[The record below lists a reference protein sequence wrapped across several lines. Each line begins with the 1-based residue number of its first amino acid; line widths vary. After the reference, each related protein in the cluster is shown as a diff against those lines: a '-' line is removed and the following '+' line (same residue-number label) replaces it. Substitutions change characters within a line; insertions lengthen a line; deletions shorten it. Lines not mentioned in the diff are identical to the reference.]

1 MNEIP
6 ILKTNRLIL
15 RAFSMSDAKDVQS
28 FAGAKEIESTTML
41 IPHPYEDGMAEK
53 WIATHK
59 KQYDKSEGVNFAI
72 TLKKDGQLVGS
83 INLMSITKDHAR
95 AELGYWI
102 GTPFWNKGYCSEAG
116 EAVLN
121 YAFKTLMLNR
131 VHAHYLSRNSASGR
145 VMEKLGMKHEG
156 RQKQHIFKS
165 EKYEDIEL
173 YGILK
178 EDWCEKA

>member
-131 VHAHYLSRNSASGR
+131 VHAHYLSRASPNAIPLQG
-145 VMEKLGMKHEG
+145 G
-156 RQKQHIFKS
+156 
-165 EKYEDIEL
+165 
-173 YGILK
+173 
-178 EDWCEKA
+178 